1 MSNEQIRK
9 IIEDS
14 YDDSKEETL
23 RAIGRDFYSR
33 SFRSAAIFA
42 WAWSIAFIAL
52 AVYSAMQFFKADQTR
67 GQIMY
72 AAMFSTKLDK
82 LWAKQMHINGIADFK
97 GDEGTHG
104 LRKRHDLKGIC
115 PYCALTAGMVGD
127 AGLRKPL

>member
-1 MSNEQIRK
+1 MSDEQIRK

-52 AVYSAMQFFKADQTR
+52 AVYSAMQFFKADRTQ

-72 AAMFSTKLDK
+72 AALFILG
-82 LWAKQMHINGIADFK
+82 A
-97 GDEGTHG
+97 HG
-104 LRKRHDLKGIC
+104 VGLMKILTWGMLHQHSIRRDLKR
-115 PYCALTAGMVGD
+115 LELRV
-127 AGLRKPL
+127 AGLSEMLKASRKGVSQ

>member
-52 AVYSAMQFFKADQTR
+52 AVYSAMQFFKADQTQ

-72 AAMFSTKLDK
+72 AALFILG
-82 LWAKQMHINGIADFK
+82 A
-97 GDEGTHG
+97 HG
-104 LRKRHDLKGIC
+104 VGLMKILTWGMLHQHSIRRDLKR
-115 PYCALTAGMVGD
+115 LE
-127 AGLRKPL
+127 LRVAELSEMLKSK